1 LNNFYEKRNIFKN
14 EKLLGYEVEG
24 IHETTNAVEAVKN
37 AEAIYIGGGNT
48 FQLLKTLY
56 DLDLI
61 KPIQERV
68 LKVFFLRIPE

>member
-1 LNNFYEKRNIFKN
+1 
-14 EKLLGYEVEG
+14 
-24 IHETTNAVEAVKN
+24 VEAVKN

-68 LKVFFLRIPE
+68 LKVFFLRIFQNNM

>member
-1 LNNFYEKRNIFKN
+1 
-14 EKLLGYEVEG
+14 
-24 IHETTNAVEAVKN
+24 VEAVKN

-68 LKVFFLRIPE
+68 LKVIFFTFIPE